1 MQKHHKGP
9 MLTAEE
15 KTKIELQEQYRNE
28 VNARLKA
35 APKVD
40 LIEKVAKILQGLAIV
55 IGIAATYIEY
65 KNQHE
70 ERLRQERAQF
80 EQTAKEFRKYFYEK
94 QMDFYTEATEAA
106 ATLAT
111 EEKGSADY
119 EAARKDF
126 FRLFW
131 GKLSIV
137 EDKSVEARMMDFRN
151 LLLQYEQGARHV
163 SQADLQQASL
173 NLAHDAS
180 KYTMDVWIDSTER
193 SNFNR

>member
-1 MQKHHKGP
+1 
-9 MLTAEE
+9 MLTEEE

-28 VNARLKA
+28 VSARLKT

-40 LIEKVAKILQGLAIV
+40 LVEKVAKILQGLAIV
-55 IGIAATYIEY
+55 IGIVATYTEY
-65 KNQHE
+65 KNQNE
-70 ERLRQERAQF
+70 ERLRQDRARF

-94 QMDFYTEATEAA
+94 QMDFYTEATDAT

-111 EEKGSADY
+111 EEKGSAEY
-119 EAARKDF
+119 KAARKDF

-137 EDKSVEARMMDFRN
+137 EDKSVEDRMVEFRDV
-151 LLLQYEQGARHV
+151 LLQYEKGENNV
-163 SQADLQQASL
+163 SQADLEQASL

-180 KYTMDVWIDSTER
+180 KYTINVWIDSTER
-193 SNFNR
+193 SNFRR

>member
-1 MQKHHKGP
+1 
-9 MLTAEE
+9 MLTEE
-15 KTKIELQEQYRNE
+15 ERTKIELQEQYRNE
-28 VNARLKA
+28 VSARLKA

-55 IGIAATYIEY
+55 IGIVATYIEY
-65 KNQHE
+65 KNQNE
-70 ERLRQERAQF
+70 ERLRQDRARF

-94 QMDFYTEATEAA
+94 QMDFYTEATEAT

-111 EEKGSADY
+111 SEKGSAEY
-119 EAARKDF
+119 KAARKDF

-151 LLLQYEQGARHV
+151 VLLQYERGENNV
-163 SQADLQQASL
+163 TQADLEQASL

-180 KYTMDVWIDSTER
+180 KYTIDVWIDSTER